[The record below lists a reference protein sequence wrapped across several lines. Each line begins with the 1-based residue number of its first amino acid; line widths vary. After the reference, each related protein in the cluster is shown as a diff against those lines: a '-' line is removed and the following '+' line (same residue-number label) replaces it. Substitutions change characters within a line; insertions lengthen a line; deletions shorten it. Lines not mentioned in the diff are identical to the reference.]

1 LSATLPFRARL
12 TSYALR
18 YKVVC
23 AIKPCM
29 KTFRRALATLETL
42 LIIPAGLFMTALF
55 VRNLQPL
62 RFEPAHTAQR
72 IVAWYAARAHLGLW
86 LFLIAFPLAVLAIG
100 CASLMRSWH
109 ADPALRTA
117 TIECAGAIRRH
128 FAIMVV
134 ALATTTSAVILG
146 IVALH
151 LITD

>member
-1 LSATLPFRARL
+1 MKN
-12 TSYALR
+12 LR
-18 YKVVC
+18 S
-23 AIKPCM
+23 I
-29 KTFRRALATLETL
+29 LATLEL
-42 LIIPAGLFMTALF
+42 VLIVPAALFMTALF
-55 VRNLQPL
+55 VRNLQPQQ
-62 RFEPAHTAQR
+62 FEPARTAQR
-72 IVAWYAARAHLGLW
+72 IVTWYAARTRLGLW